1 MVCECKGS
9 EDGNKL
15 LVTASSDGNI
25 QVWSVNPY
33 DAKPVSTYR
42 WAYRHVKHVL
52 LCIAAFKFCKLETI
66 PAM

>member
-33 DAKPVSTYR
+33 DAKPVSTCR
-42 WAYRHVKHVL
+42 WAYRHVRGRPSL
-52 LCIAAFKFCKLETI
+52 SSFSLMII
-66 PAM
+66 SII